1 MITKEMIDVA
11 AGRTPADTVLKNGF
25 VINVFSGQIEKADV
39 AITNGIIC
47 GVGQNYSGKIQYDLE
62 GKYIMPSFVDSHIH
76 IESTQLMPEQLAKL
90 IVPCGTTTLI
100 ADPHEIAN
108 VLGFEGIN
116 ILRELCADLP
126 LDIKFMLP
134 SCVPATPF
142 EDNGYVIDSA
152 ELKDNLSNFFGV
164 GELMN
169 YVGVISCDEECL
181 AKINAANAVDAIID
195 GHACTL
201 RGKDLNAYAVAGIKT
216 EHECAT
222 HDEAFEKM
230 ARGMYVLFRQGS
242 SAQNLVDL
250 LPALNSTN
258 MRRALMCSDDKRIS
272 DFVLNGH
279 IDNSLR
285 LAVKNG
291 IDPLWA
297 ITMATL
303 NACECYG
310 LKDKGAIAPSFIAD
324 IVVADNLKDFN
335 IQAVFKGGKLVAKE
349 GKPLFETSKN
359 AVYAFKNSINIK
371 PLTAKDFEIKLKTKR
386 ANVIAVLPN
395 SIVTEKRVRDIVSL
409 GGIVD
414 MSQNPTLC
422 KIAVIERHNA
432 SGKIGLGL
440 LEGYGLRNATV
451 ALSVSH
457 DSHNIVVA
465 GDNDEDMALAVAHL
479 AEVGGG
485 MTIASHG
492 KILGTLPLEIGGLI
506 STKSCD
512 ELMQINAQLEKLAF
526 EFGVKENLEPFMSL
540 SFIALAVIPH
550 LRLTTRGLFDVDKY
564 AFTDI
569 EAD

>member
-359 AVYAFKNSINIK
+359 AVYAFKNSITIK
-371 PLTAKDFEIKLKTKR
+371 PLTAKDFEIKLKTNR

-550 LRLTTRGLFDVDKY
+550 LRLTTRGLFDVDKF